1 MANAKKKRECE
12 NKDLHSNRCGCEENG
27 AYAIFKINANGAAWG
42 SIVGDINIQTDL
54 IDLLDSYFGQ
64 CFNPETLKAS
74 GNVKIVEQPDGTYD
88 ISTETFEFEQGEASD
103 SWEIEHN
110 LNKYPNVVT
119 VDSAGRQFQAE
130 VTYDSLNKITI
141 SLNGATKGKAYLN

>member
-1 MANAKKKRECE
+1 MANAKKK
-12 NKDLHSNRCGCEENG
+12 CGCGQQG

-42 SIVGDINIQTDL
+42 SIVGDINLQSDL
-54 IDLLDSYFGQ
+54 IDLLESYFSQ
-64 CFNPETLKAS
+64 CFSPDNLKTS
-74 GNVKIVEQPDGTYD
+74 GNVVIKELADGTYD

-103 SWEIEHN
+103 SWVIEHN

-130 VTYDSLNKITI
+130 VNYDSLNQITI
-141 SLNGATKGKAYLN
+141 SLNGAAKGKAYLN